1 MSLGWRETLGG
12 QSVGRW
18 FHKQLFDVSNS
29 QGLREQRPPGNE
41 TSVCQ
46 QGFLGALISRGRSSL
61 RQTRRANACA
71 LVLGLSAASQVSMFV
86 FRVILKLR

>member
-1 MSLGWRETLGG
+1 MSPGWRETLGG
-12 QSVGRW
+12 LSVGRW

-46 QGFLGALISRGRSSL
+46 QGFLGALLSRGSSPRRQNPACQCLRSSFRSL
-61 RQTRRANACA
+61 RRFKSQ
-71 LVLGLSAASQVSMFV
+71 GLSSE
-86 FRVILKLR
+86 